1 MIILLMGTHI
11 FLTFRLKFI
20 QKFVPRGIKL
30 SLKPEK
36 TAEGEITHFGALTAA
51 LAATIGTGNIF
62 GVAAAV
68 VAGGPGAILW
78 MWLTGVFGIATKYG
92 ESVLGVKYRVKR
104 PDGSFAGGPMYA
116 LEHGL
121 KMKPLAILFAA
132 FTAVAAFGIGNMVQA
147 NAISDVVQELAGE
160 ENATV
165 AAYSTGLVLAIAAGL
180 VILGG
185 VKSIARVTSFFVP
198 IMAIVYCIGCL
209 LIIFHHFT
217 EIPAAIWTILESAFT
232 GSAAVGGAVGIT
244 VKEAV
249 RYGVARG
256 IFSNESG
263 MGSAPILAAA
273 AKTGNSVR
281 QGIVSATAT
290 FWDTVVVCALT
301 GLAIVLAGD
310 WTNPD
315 LDKGQLAEATFID
328 IPVVGPIIL
337 TFGLATFVF
346 STILGWSYYGE
357 KSLQYLFG
365 DKVIKPY
372 RVLWVVVIFFGA
384 VFQSTTVWA
393 FSDVMNACMAFPNLV
408 AVLLLSN
415 VIAKETK
422 KHMNDLTGKDDS
434 HGT

>member
-1 MIILLMGTHI
+1 
-11 FLTFRLKFI
+11 
-20 QKFVPRGIKL
+20 
-30 SLKPEK
+30 
-36 TAEGEITHFGALTAA
+36 
-51 LAATIGTGNIF
+51 
-62 GVAAAV
+62 
-68 VAGGPGAILW
+68 
-78 MWLTGVFGIATKYG
+78 
-92 ESVLGVKYRVKR
+92 
-104 PDGSFAGGPMYA
+104 
-116 LEHGL
+116 
-121 KMKPLAILFAA
+121 
-132 FTAVAAFGIGNMVQA
+132 
-147 NAISDVVQELAGE
+147 
-160 ENATV
+160 
-165 AAYSTGLVLAIAAGL
+165 
-180 VILGG
+180 
-185 VKSIARVTSFFVP
+185 
-198 IMAIVYCIGCL
+198 
-209 LIIFHHFT
+209 
-217 EIPAAIWTILESAFT
+217 
-232 GSAAVGGAVGIT
+232 
-244 VKEAV
+244 
-249 RYGVARG
+249 
-256 IFSNESG
+256 
-263 MGSAPILAAA
+263 
-273 AKTGNSVR
+273 
-281 QGIVSATAT
+281 
-290 FWDTVVVCALT
+290 LT